1 MDLNEEKNVEAFTL
15 DSEGNKDG
23 KDFGKSIVH
32 LENAGAANSQ
42 QQWDQLRLDA
52 MAAEELE
59 HSMGLKQAL
68 RVYPKAAF
76 WSFSISLCIVMEGY
90 DIGCKS
96 WHHLSY

>member
-1 MDLNEEKNVEAFTL
+1 MNLNEEKNVEAFTL
-15 DSEGNKDG
+15 DSEDNKDG
-23 KDFGKSIVH
+23 KDFDKSIVH
-32 LENAGAANSQ
+32 LENAGAANS

-90 DIGCKS
+90 DIGLPNYKTS
-96 WHHLSY
+96 AW